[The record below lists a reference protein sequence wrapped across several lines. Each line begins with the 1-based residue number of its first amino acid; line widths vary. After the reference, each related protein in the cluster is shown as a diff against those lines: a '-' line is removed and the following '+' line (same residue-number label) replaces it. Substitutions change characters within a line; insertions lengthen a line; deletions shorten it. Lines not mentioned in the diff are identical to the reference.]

1 MAYKVRVGGS
11 WVDVVQPKVRV
22 GGAWTNCTN
31 VYARVNGAWSKV
43 WTAEADA
50 RPNSYTTDT
59 NIAWQNTGNITDG
72 SLGDTS
78 TYGYPYANVS
88 FNAGAN
94 GYGYIQFASQTYS
107 SATLYLKYGWASTYD
122 DRTGDAS
129 TTLSIIDASSGS
141 TLSTIATKSF
151 SDASSTSV
159 QSATFTL
166 AANSNLNYLKVKVG
180 ARKAYGSEPDYNNC
194 LIYGP
199 PDENGDRGCEV
210 YGTIS
215 YTSEIDFTI
224 YDCYIHYAL

>member
-50 RPNSYTTDT
+50 RPNSYTTDA
-59 NIAWQNTGNITDG
+59 NITWQNTGNITDG

-78 TYGYPYANVS
+78 TYGNPYGSPYNANV
-88 FNAGAN
+88 NA
-94 GYGYIQFASQTYS
+94 YGYIQFASQTYS
-107 SATLYLKYGWASTYD
+107 SATLYLKYGWVSTYD
-122 DRTGDAS
+122 SYTGDAS
-129 TTLSIIDASSGS
+129 TTLSIINASSGS
-141 TLSTIATKSF
+141 TLSTIATKNI

-180 ARKAYGSEPDYNNC
+180 VRKLYTTEPDYNNC

-199 PDENGDRGCEV
+199 PDPDGNRACET
-210 YGTIS
+210 YGTIAHA
-215 YTSEIDFTI
+215 SEIDFTI